1 MATMSVDAIR
11 SALLQ
16 ESLGRLGGAGGVKGL
31 LTPTQTPL
39 QAGLLGA
46 MQQLQPFT
54 GYTTTPTTFGQAI
67 GAGLM
72 GAAGGVQQ
80 QKESD
85 LARALQGLK
94 LYGDLKPD
102 ELTGKA
108 LEIKYYTDRGFTP
121 QQAQDV
127 AFGNIETSYDSTK
140 GTWNLYN
147 KLTGEKSAIGGPIS
161 GSATTTTT
169 GGITEG
175 KTTAEFPTEEKLG
188 YGENFFLAP
197 RDLTDQQIKNF
208 KMDISEANTIMPLL
222 DQSIEDV
229 ENLFGIGS
237 IVKRGLTG
245 VAGLTPQALDQF
257 LISPEG
263 ERAKANYDVTKKKI
277 ISSFVNNDRVPMGEQ
292 NLIRKELL
300 PDESSFFQ
308 DPQAAK
314 IKLLELK
321 DSIQLFSDQ
330 AKSHLSGEK
339 IKETPKVED
348 TAFPKG
354 SFDNPFILNK
364 AEDIMNYKSGDFV
377 FWKNEIIQ
385 VK

>member
-1 MATMSVDAIR
+1 MAEYTDLIKQYMGAIGQNLP
-11 SALLQ
+11 SPQQLQ
-16 ESLGRLGGAGGVKGL
+16 GL
-31 LTPTQTPL
+31 LKPQQTTL
-39 QAGLLGA
+39 QSGLLGA
-46 MQQLQPFT
+46 MQGLAPYT

-67 GAGLM
+67 SGALT
-72 GAAGGVQQ
+72 GAAGGIQQ
-80 QKESD
+80 QKQSD
-85 LARALQGLK
+85 LATALQGLELFSK
-94 LYGDLKPD
+94 FQPE

-108 LEIKYYTDRGFTP
+108 LEIKYYKDRGFTD

-147 KLTGEKSAIGGPIS
+147 KLTGEKSTIGGPIS

-175 KTTAEFPTEEKLG
+175 KTTTEFPTEKKLG

-197 RDLTDQQIKNF
+197 QDLTDQQIKNF
-208 KMDISEANTIMPLL
+208 KMDISESNTIMPLL

-292 NLIRKELL
+292 SLIREELL

-314 IKLLELK
+314 IKLLKLK
-321 DSIQLFSDQ
+321 ESIQLFSDQ
-330 AKSHLSGEK
+330 AKSHLSGKK
-339 IKETPKVED
+339 IKETTKVED

-377 FWKNEIIQ
+377 FWKGEIIQ
-385 VK
+385 VR